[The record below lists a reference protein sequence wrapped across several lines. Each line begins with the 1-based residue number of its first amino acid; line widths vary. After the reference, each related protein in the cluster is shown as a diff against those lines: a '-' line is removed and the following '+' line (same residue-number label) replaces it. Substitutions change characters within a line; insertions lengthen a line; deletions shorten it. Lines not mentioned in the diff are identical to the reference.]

1 MCRRRK
7 NQPGRIQPAGEITV
21 RKRPRRCSRIGRVL
35 AMVMGKYLTPK
46 LYVRYLTGIV
56 EASSIVQVNYQL
68 NRRVQI
74 QTEGGY
80 RGSESITGGD
90 VYYTIEH

>member
-1 MCRRRK
+1 MGLMVGLDEVRLE
-7 NQPGRIQPAGEITV
+7 AGETAQQTA
-21 RKRPRRCSRIGRVL
+21 L
-35 AMVMGKYLTPK
+35 VMGKYLTPK